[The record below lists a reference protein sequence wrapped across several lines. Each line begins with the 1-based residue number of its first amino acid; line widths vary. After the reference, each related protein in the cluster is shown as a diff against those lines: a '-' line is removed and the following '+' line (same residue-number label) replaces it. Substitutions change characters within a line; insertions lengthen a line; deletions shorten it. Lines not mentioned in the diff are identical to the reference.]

1 MEAAITTKELI
12 ELVDTVVE
20 NFDPTPVRISGDF
33 PLRWESNLFSEDYDF
48 SENYLDL
55 DQKYECS
62 AGPFLRSVGTAIE
75 IIQEAD
81 GSYGYWDGIF
91 MLETHAWCS
100 KLNSNAPSFSLI
112 QERFATLNDLKA
124 FLIETY
130 G

>member
-1 MEAAITTKELI
+1 MEAAFTTKELI

-20 NFDPTPVRISGDF
+20 NFDPSLVQVSEDF

-48 SENYLDL
+48 SENYLEL
-55 DQKYECS
+55 DQNYECS

-75 IIQEAD
+75 ISKEAN

-100 KLNSNAPSFSLI
+100 KLNSSAPSFSLI

-124 FLIETY
+124 YLIETY

>member
-1 MEAAITTKELI
+1 MEAAFTTKELI

-20 NFDPTPVRISGDF
+20 NFDPRPIQVSSDF

-75 IIQEAD
+75 ISQEAD
-81 GSYGYWDGIF
+81 GSFEYRDGIF

-100 KLNSNAPSFSLI
+100 KLNSEPPTFSLI
-112 QERFATLNDLKA
+112 QERFATLNELKS

>member
-1 MEAAITTKELI
+1 MEAAFTRKELI
-12 ELVDTVVE
+12 ELVDLLVE
-20 NFDPTPVRISGDF
+20 NFDPTPVQVSEDF
-33 PLRWESNLFSEDYDF
+33 PLRWESNLFIEDYDF

-75 IIQEAD
+75 ISQEAD

>member
-1 MEAAITTKELI
+1 MEAAFTTKELI

-20 NFDPTPVRISGDF
+20 NFDPTPVRISGNF

-75 IIQEAD
+75 ISQEAD